1 MAKST
6 FQLSDGTDVTTKEP
20 EKEGQEQEVVEFA
33 LKDFVDELREDLAS
47 NKITLPTL
55 PDVAIEA
62 LLIVNDIDTS
72 ASDLVKVIHKDTA
85 ITARLIRYAN
95 SPLYHGLQPITSIKP
110 AITRIGFERVKSAIY
125 TVSMKEV
132 FETTYLPIEQRMKE
146 LWSHSVQVATYGA
159 SLAKRYTSLDP
170 DIALVAGLIHDIGKI
185 PILIK
190 ACEHKELT
198 ENPEFLDQVLTKL
211 HSNLG
216 GVILK
221 LWKFDPLMVTV
232 VTEHEDLKR
241 NPGNAPVDYA
251 DIIQVANIMSYEGT
265 EHPLAT
271 IDRETIAAFA
281 RLKTNDADQ
290 EAAKVDAEE
299 ISKIFNQP

>member
-6 FQLSDGTDVTTKEP
+6 FQLSDGTNVTTKAPADE
-20 EKEGQEQEVVEFA
+20 EQGQELEDFS
-33 LKDFVDELREDLAS
+33 LKAFVDDLREDLAS

-55 PDVAIEA
+55 PDVAMEA
-62 LLIVNDIDTS
+62 LLIVNDVDTS

-110 AITRIGFERVKSAIY
+110 AITRIGFDRVKSAIY

-132 FETTYLPIEQRMKE
+132 FKTTYTPIEQRMKA
-146 LWSHSVQVATYGA
+146 LWAHSVKVGTYGA
-159 SLAKRYTSLDP
+159 TLAKQYTSLDP

-190 ACEHKELT
+190 ACEYRELT
-198 ENPEFLDQVLTKL
+198 ENPEYLDQLLTKL
-211 HSNLG
+211 HSKLG

-221 LWKFDPLMVTV
+221 LWKFDPLMIMVA
-232 VTEHEDLKR
+232 TEHENIQRD
-241 NPGNAPVDYA
+241 PGNAPVDYA
-251 DIIQVANIMSYEGT
+251 DVIQVANIMSHEKT
-265 EHPLAT
+265 EHPLAKV
-271 IDRETIAAFA
+271 DRDKIAAFA
-281 RLKTNDADQ
+281 RLKTNEADQ
-290 EAAKVDAEE
+290 ETTRADAEE
-299 ISKIFNQP
+299 MSRIFR